1 MPLPD
6 HEILETL
13 SSAKIL
19 TSMITPAVL
28 ISACGTLIF
37 STSARLARI
46 FDRVQMLKGEVE
58 AVLDGKLSF
67 PDERMKM
74 LKVQTRKQKTRAW
87 LIQKSMAAL
96 YTATVLFVA
105 CSLAIAL
112 NAAYGSAETIWLPS
126 GLALLGGLFLLAASV
141 LLLYES
147 RYNLRFIDRHIDF
160 IAFLEDNYK
169 KGKEAGSAAGRPGRD
184 GTCSCTI
191 PWRSCRARWARSCAH
206 RDTR

>member
-1 MPLPD
+1 MPLPESD
-6 HEILETL
+6 VLEAL

-46 FDRVQMLKGEVE
+46 FDRVHLLKGEVE
-58 AVLDGKLSF
+58 AVLEGKASF

-74 LKVQTRKQKTRAW
+74 LKVQTRKQRVRAW
-87 LIQKSMAAL
+87 LIQKAMAAL

-105 CSLAIAL
+105 SSLAIAL
-112 NAAYGSAETIWLPS
+112 NVAYGSAETVWLPS

-147 RYNLRFIDRHIDF
+147 RYNLRFIERHIDF
-160 IAFLEDNYK
+160 IAFLEESYEKEK
-169 KGKEAGSAAGRPGRD
+169 KSVDVKGNKRE
-184 GTCSCTI
+184 
-191 PWRSCRARWARSCAH
+191 
-206 RDTR
+206 

>member
-1 MPLPD
+1 MPLPE
-6 HEILETL
+6 HEILEAL

-19 TSMITPAVL
+19 TSMITQAVL

-46 FDRVQMLKGEVE
+46 FDRVHLLKGEVE
-58 AVLDGKLSF
+58 AVLEGKLSF
-67 PDERMKM
+67 PEERMAM
-74 LKVQTRKQKTRAW
+74 LKAQTRKQKTRAW

-105 CSLAIAL
+105 SSLAIAL
-112 NAAYGSAETIWLPS
+112 NVAYRNQEPAWLPS

-147 RYNLRFIDRHIDF
+147 RYNLRFIDRHLDF
-160 IAFLEDNYK
+160 IAFLEDSFVK
-169 KGKEAGSAAGRPGRD
+169 RKEGEADGKSGPA
-184 GTCSCTI
+184 
-191 PWRSCRARWARSCAH
+191 
-206 RDTR
+206 

>member
-6 HEILETL
+6 HEAIEALANT
-13 SSAKIL
+13 KIL

-28 ISACGTLIF
+28 ISACGALIF

-67 PDERMKM
+67 PEERMKM
-74 LKVQTRKQKTRAW
+74 LKVQTRKQRTRAW
-87 LIQKSMAAL
+87 LIQKAMAAL

-105 CSLAIAL
+105 SSLAIAL
-112 NAAYGSAETIWLPS
+112 NVAYGSAETAWLPT
-126 GLALLGGLFLLAASV
+126 GLALLGGLFLLTASV

-147 RYNLRFIDRHIDF
+147 RYNLRFIERHIDF
-160 IAFLEDNYK
+160 IAFLEESYEKRK
-169 KGKEAGSAAGRPGRD
+169 KDEPAARQ
-184 GTCSCTI
+184 
-191 PWRSCRARWARSCAH
+191 
-206 RDTR
+206 

>member
-6 HEILETL
+6 HETIEALANT
-13 SSAKIL
+13 KIL

-28 ISACGTLIF
+28 ISASGTLIF

-58 AVLDGKLSF
+58 ALMDGKLQF
-67 PDERMKM
+67 PEERMKM
-74 LKVQTRKQKTRAW
+74 LKAQTRKQRTRAG
-87 LIQKSMAAL
+87 LIQKAMAAL

-105 CSLAIAL
+105 SSLAIAL
-112 NAAYGSAETIWLPS
+112 NVAYGSPETAWLPS

-147 RYNLRFIDRHIDF
+147 RYNLRFIERHIDF
-160 IAFLEDNYK
+160 IAFLEDSYEQK
-169 KGKEAGSAAGRPGRD
+169 QAAK
-184 GTCSCTI
+184 
-191 PWRSCRARWARSCAH
+191 
-206 RDTR
+206 RDTPGSVPD

>member
-6 HEILETL
+6 SEILEAL

-46 FDRVQMLKGEVE
+46 FDRVHMLKGEVE
-58 AVLDGKLSF
+58 ALMEGKLPF
-67 PDERMKM
+67 PEERMKM
-74 LKVQTRKQKTRAW
+74 LKVQTRKQRVRAW
-87 LIQKSMAAL
+87 LIQKAMAAL

-105 CSLAIAL
+105 SSLAIAL
-112 NAAYGSAETIWLPS
+112 NVAYGGSETAWLPS

-147 RYNLRFIDRHIDF
+147 RYNLRFIERHIDF
-160 IAFLEDNYK
+160 IAFLEESYE
-169 KGKEAGSAAGRPGRD
+169 KGKRGDADGEAGTGGL
-184 GTCSCTI
+184 
-191 PWRSCRARWARSCAH
+191 
-206 RDTR
+206 

>member
-87 LIQKSMAAL
+87 LIQKAMAAL

-126 GLALLGGLFLLAASV
+126 GLALFGGLFLLAASV

-160 IAFLEDNYK
+160 IAFLEDSYE
-169 KGKEAGSAAGRPGRD
+169 KGKAGGDTARKPGS
-184 GTCSCTI
+184 GGL
-191 PWRSCRARWARSCAH
+191 
-206 RDTR
+206 

>member
-1 MPLPD
+1 MSLPD
-6 HEILETL
+6 HRLFEAL
-13 SSAKIL
+13 SSSGIL

-58 AVLDGKLSF
+58 AVLEGKLSF

-74 LKVQTRKQKTRAW
+74 LKVQTRKQRVRAW

-105 CSLAIAL
+105 SSLAIAL
-112 NAAYGSAETIWLPS
+112 NVVYGSEETAWLPS

-147 RYNLRFIDRHIDF
+147 RYNLRFIERHIDF
-160 IAFLEDNYK
+160 ITFLEDSYEK
-169 KGKEAGSAAGRPGRD
+169 EKEAKTPAASP
-184 GTCSCTI
+184 
-191 PWRSCRARWARSCAH
+191 
-206 RDTR
+206 

>member
-6 HEILETL
+6 QELLETL

-58 AVLDGKLSF
+58 AVLEGKLPF
-67 PDERMKM
+67 PEERMKM
-74 LKVQTRKQKTRAW
+74 LKVQTRKQRVRAW
-87 LIQKSMAAL
+87 LIQKAMAAL

-105 CSLAIAL
+105 SSLAIAL
-112 NAAYGSAETIWLPS
+112 NVAYGSAASAWLPS
-126 GLALLGGLFLLAASV
+126 SLALLGGLFLLAASV

-147 RYNLRFIDRHIDF
+147 RYNLRFIERHIDF
-160 IAFLEDNYK
+160 IAFLEDSYE
-169 KGKEAGSAAGRPGRD
+169 KGKEVGVAAGRPGPA
-184 GTCSCTI
+184 GL
-191 PWRSCRARWARSCAH
+191 
-206 RDTR
+206 

>member
-6 HEILETL
+6 QKIFEALAGT
-13 SSAKIL
+13 SIL

-46 FDRVQMLKGEVE
+46 FDRVHLLKGEVE
-58 AVLDGKLSF
+58 AVLEGKMSF

-105 CSLAIAL
+105 SSLAIAL
-112 NAAYGSAETIWLPS
+112 NVAYGNEETSWLPS

-147 RYNLRFIDRHIDF
+147 RYNLRFIERHIDF
-160 IAFLEDNYK
+160 IAFLEESYEKEKNGGDATGK
-169 KGKEAGSAAGRPGRD
+169 KRE
-184 GTCSCTI
+184 
-191 PWRSCRARWARSCAH
+191 
-206 RDTR
+206 

>member
-1 MPLPD
+1 MPLPE
-6 HEILETL
+6 HETL
-13 SSAKIL
+13 DALANTKIM

-28 ISACGTLIF
+28 ISACGALIF

-58 AVLDGKLSF
+58 AVLDGKLRF
-67 PDERMKM
+67 PEERMKM
-74 LKVQTRKQKTRAW
+74 LKVQTRKQRVRAW

-105 CSLAIAL
+105 SSLAIAL
-112 NAAYGSAETIWLPS
+112 NVAYGSSETAWLPT

-147 RYNLRFIDRHIDF
+147 RYNLRFIERHIDF
-160 IAFLEDNYK
+160 IAFLEDSYEREK
-169 KGKEAGSAAGRPGRD
+169 TPAGRQDP
-184 GTCSCTI
+184 
-191 PWRSCRARWARSCAH
+191 
-206 RDTR
+206 